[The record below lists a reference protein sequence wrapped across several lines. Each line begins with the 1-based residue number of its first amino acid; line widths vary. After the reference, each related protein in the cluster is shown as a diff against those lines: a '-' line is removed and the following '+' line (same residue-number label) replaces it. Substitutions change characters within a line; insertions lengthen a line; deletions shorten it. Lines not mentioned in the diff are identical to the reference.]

1 MRQIDDPDML
11 KILANGF
18 RMKLFSL
25 LFRIGP
31 VTVSELARRMD
42 ADPGQVSYHLR
53 QMQKHGFIEDV
64 PELARDSR
72 ERWVRA
78 AMVGWI
84 LARDFEDPEAKA
96 ALQAWNSQW
105 VIDQFERLRDFERMH
120 MKLPEEWRNTS
131 FGGSHHLRLTKDE
144 LAQLADQ
151 LCAVLQPWRELTR
164 SRVESSEAPPDT
176 RPIFTFYH
184 AFPEEP

>member
-1 MRQIDDPDML
+1 MRQIDDPDVL
-11 KILANGF
+11 KVMTSRF

-25 LFRIGP
+25 LSQIGP

-53 QMQKHGFIEDV
+53 QIQKHGWIEDV

-78 AMVGWI
+78 AMGGWAVVD
-84 LARDFEDPEAKA
+84 LKTPEARA
-96 ALQAWNSQW
+96 VVRAWNSQW
-105 VIDQFERLRDFERMH
+105 VIDQFERLRDFERTH
-120 MKLPEEWRNTS
+120 MTLPEDWQDAA

-144 LAQLADQ
+144 LTQLAEQ
-151 LCAVLQPWRELTR
+151 LYAVLQPWRELAK

-176 RPIFTFYH
+176 RPVFIFYH
-184 AFPEEP
+184 AFPEDP